1 MASILNFTMNYR
13 SDDDDEYQKCFFRA
27 PSHTKYKKMS
37 KFEAQ
42 IIKRCFI
49 YILIVIL
56 FLVHMKV
63 NFAAILDFFIQIQ
76 SSVTFISGLLC

>member
-1 MASILNFTMNYR
+1 MNYM
-13 SDDDDEYQKCFFRA
+13 SDDEQYVFLGPQVIQI
-27 PSHTKYKKMS
+27 KKLS

-49 YILIVIL
+49 YILTVIL

-63 NFAAILDFFIQIQ
+63 NFAAILDFFIQI
-76 SSVTFISGLLC
+76 